1 MAARGIVCQRGIE
14 ASEVSAKVCKQQL
27 KRSSAKA
34 LSVFPVRPAFTYIIS
49 PYDISNPAVG
59 TRECGCL

>member
-27 KRSSAKA
+27 HRSSAKA
-34 LSVFPVRPAFTYIIS
+34 LSVFPVSASIYIYHFT
-49 PYDISNPAVG
+49 
-59 TRECGCL
+59 L